1 MEEKVLEILKN
12 VFELDSVDET
22 CSQTT
27 CEKWDSMGQLNLV
40 VELETEFD
48 VTLEPEE
55 IGDMKCFNDII
66 RILDSLTTDEAFAIL
81 DNSGCMKEVASGL
94 VRSILYYLN
103 RRAGDKLD
111 IECIM
116 YTKDL
121 GQLAASEGA
130 VNMIEVNKE
139 KWNG

>member
-12 VFELDSVDET
+12 LFELDTVDTT

-55 IGDMKCFNDII
+55 IGEMRCFNDII
-66 RILDSLTTDEAFAIL
+66 RILKS
-81 DNSGCMKEVASGL
+81 KVA
-94 VRSILYYLN
+94 
-103 RRAGDKLD
+103 
-111 IECIM
+111 
-116 YTKDL
+116 
-121 GQLAASEGA
+121 
-130 VNMIEVNKE
+130 
-139 KWNG
+139 

>member
-12 VFELDSVDET
+12 LFELDTVDNT

-55 IGDMKCFNDII
+55 IGEMKSYNDII
-66 RILDSLTTDEAFAIL
+66 RVLS
-81 DNSGCMKEVASGL
+81 
-94 VRSILYYLN
+94 
-103 RRAGDKLD
+103 DKGV
-111 IECIM
+111 
-116 YTKDL
+116 K
-121 GQLAASEGA
+121 
-130 VNMIEVNKE
+130 
-139 KWNG
+139 